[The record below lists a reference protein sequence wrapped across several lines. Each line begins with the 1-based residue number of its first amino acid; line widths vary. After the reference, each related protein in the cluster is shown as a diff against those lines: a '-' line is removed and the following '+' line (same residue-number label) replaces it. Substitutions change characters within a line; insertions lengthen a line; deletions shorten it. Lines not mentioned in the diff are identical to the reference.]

1 MRLSSFSGHGGLGLI
16 GAMALTLAAFC
27 AGACRRQA
35 EPAPE
40 GLRVVSLAPNLTE
53 MICALGGR
61 DVLVGRTSACL
72 YPPDIVRDVP
82 LVGGFGAP
90 SLEMLMAL
98 RPTLILDVALESE
111 HTGRKIE
118 ALGYRRERIVCR
130 RLQDIPDALIQV
142 GGLVDRAAEAHSLAD
157 AMRQRLQEFEQDVPL
172 GRRPSVYVEIWSDPV
187 MTAGKHSFVADLVRL
202 AGGNNIGDE
211 VERDDY
217 FSVSSEW
224 VVARNPD
231 MIISLSQSHRGDAGS
246 AERQIA
252 SRSGWDRLD
261 AVREGRVYWS
271 ANAGILTSPGPRVL
285 DGLEELRTWIQAYA
299 DESR

>member
-1 MRLSSFSGHGGLGLI
+1 MRFSSFNRHGGRGLI
-16 GAMALTLAAFC
+16 GAMALAALW

-53 MICALGGR
+53 MICAVGAC
-61 DVLVGRTSACL
+61 DALVGRTSACL
-72 YPPDIVRDVP
+72 YPSDIVQDVP
-82 LVGGFGAP
+82 AVGGFGAP

-98 RPTLILDVALESE
+98 HPTLIVDVALENE

-118 ALGYRRERIVCR
+118 ALGFRRERIVCQ
-130 RLQDIPDALIQV
+130 RLPDIPDALVRIGV
-142 GGLVDRAAEAHSLAD
+142 LVDRAEAGNALAD
-157 AMRQRLQEFEQDVPL
+157 AMRRRLREFEQNAPD

-187 MTAGKHSFVADLVRL
+187 MTAGKHSFVAELVRL
-202 AGGNNIGDE
+202 AGGDNIGDE

-217 FSVSSEW
+217 FRVSSEW

-231 MIISLSQSHRGDAGS
+231 MIVSLSQSHRGDAAS

-252 SRSGWDRLD
+252 SRSGWERLD
-261 AVREGRVYWS
+261 AVRHGRVYRS
-271 ANAGILTSPGPRVL
+271 ENAGILTSPGPRVL
-285 DGLEELRTWIQAYA
+285 DGVEELRTWIRAYG
-299 DESR
+299 ETSRGK